1 MAPAP
6 VQAENDADPAFSQAG
21 QDNAFADLP
30 ATPARRLRATALAH
44 ALRTAP
50 PPRDRLAG
58 AAPVAA
64 RLEALLRRMGSDL

>member
-6 VQAENDADPAFSQAG
+6 VQAKSDAISPVSQAG

-30 ATPARRLRATALAH
+30 AAPARRLRATALAH

-58 AAPVAA
+58 AAPLAA